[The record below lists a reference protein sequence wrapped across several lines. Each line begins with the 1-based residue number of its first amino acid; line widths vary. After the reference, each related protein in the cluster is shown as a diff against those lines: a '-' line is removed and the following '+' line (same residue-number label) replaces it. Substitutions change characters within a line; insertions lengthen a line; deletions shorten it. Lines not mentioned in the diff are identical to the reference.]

1 MKVLTLSL
9 LKYLSDNGFGTIDQN
24 LFWEKLGLGKNGLYI
39 TDVGDAQERG
49 VRKSTTYE
57 LYIMQTCPSCRKVLL
72 YMKQHGISQDHIDMI
87 KYCGINLN
95 EWLSGFNDTSEAV
108 TETVDMIKNHPLIP
122 ADITV
127 RGFIMDSTTG
137 KLNIVNI

>member
-9 LKYLSDNGFGTIDQN
+9 LKYLADNGFGTIDQN

-57 LYIMQTCPSCRKVLL
+57 LYSRGSSDLDGYTKLQAVAEFLRQSYDVCDLPAVPPYSDEGFTNVSILPPST
-72 YMKQHGISQDHIDMI
+72 ISSMGEDGNGRII
-87 KYCGINLN
+87 Y
-95 EWLSGFNDTSEAV
+95 S
-108 TETVDMIKNHPLIP
+108 
-122 ADITV
+122 ITGRV
-127 RGFIMDSTTG
+127 YYD
-137 KLNIVNI
+137 

>member
-9 LKYLSDNGFGTIDQN
+9 LKYLSDNGFGTIDQD

-57 LYIMQTCPSCRKVLL
+57 LYSRGDSDLDGYTKLQAVAEFLRESYDVCDLPAVPPYTDEGFTNVSILPPST
-72 YMKQHGISQDHIDMI
+72 ISSMGEDGNGRII
-87 KYCGINLN
+87 Y
-95 EWLSGFNDTSEAV
+95 S
-108 TETVDMIKNHPLIP
+108 
-122 ADITV
+122 ITGRV
-127 RGFIMDSTTG
+127 YYD
-137 KLNIVNI
+137 

>member
-49 VRKSTTYE
+49 ARKSTTYE
-57 LYIMQTCPSCRKVLL
+57 LYSRGDSDLDGYTKLQAVAEFLRKSYEVCDLPAVPPYSDEGFTNVSILPPST
-72 YMKQHGISQDHIDMI
+72 ISSMGEDGNGRII
-87 KYCGINLN
+87 Y
-95 EWLSGFNDTSEAV
+95 S
-108 TETVDMIKNHPLIP
+108 
-122 ADITV
+122 ITGRV
-127 RGFIMDSTTG
+127 YYD
-137 KLNIVNI
+137 

>member
-57 LYIMQTCPSCRKVLL
+57 LYSRGDSDLDGYTKLQAVAEFLRGSYDVCDLPAVPPYSDEGFTNVSILPPST
-72 YMKQHGISQDHIDMI
+72 ISSMGEDGNGRII
-87 KYCGINLN
+87 Y
-95 EWLSGFNDTSEAV
+95 S
-108 TETVDMIKNHPLIP
+108 
-122 ADITV
+122 ITGRV
-127 RGFIMDSTTG
+127 YYD
-137 KLNIVNI
+137 

>member
-57 LYIMQTCPSCRKVLL
+57 LYSRGDSDLDGYAKLQAVAEFLRESYDVCDLPAVPPYSDEGFTGVSILPPST
-72 YMKQHGISQDHIDMI
+72 ISSMGEDGNGRII
-87 KYCGINLN
+87 Y
-95 EWLSGFNDTSEAV
+95 S
-108 TETVDMIKNHPLIP
+108 
-122 ADITV
+122 ITGRV
-127 RGFIMDSTTG
+127 YYD
-137 KLNIVNI
+137 

>member
-49 VRKSTTYE
+49 ARKSTTYE
-57 LYIMQTCPSCRKVLL
+57 LYSRGGSDLDGYTKLQAVAEFLRKSYDVCDLPAVAPYTDEGFTNVSILPPST
-72 YMKQHGISQDHIDMI
+72 ISSMGEDGNGRII
-87 KYCGINLN
+87 Y
-95 EWLSGFNDTSEAV
+95 S
-108 TETVDMIKNHPLIP
+108 
-122 ADITV
+122 ITGRV
-127 RGFIMDSTTG
+127 YYD
-137 KLNIVNI
+137 

>member
-9 LKYLSDNGFGTIDQN
+9 LKYLSDNGFGTIDQS

-57 LYIMQTCPSCRKVLL
+57 LYSRGDSDLDGYTKLQAVAEFLRGSYGVCDLPAVPPYSDEGFTGVSILLPST
-72 YMKQHGISQDHIDMI
+72 ISSMGEDGNGRII
-87 KYCGINLN
+87 Y
-95 EWLSGFNDTSEAV
+95 S
-108 TETVDMIKNHPLIP
+108 
-122 ADITV
+122 ITGRV
-127 RGFIMDSTTG
+127 YYD
-137 KLNIVNI
+137 

>member
-9 LKYLSDNGFGTIDQN
+9 LKYLSDNGFGTIDQD

-57 LYIMQTCPSCRKVLL
+57 IYSRGDSDLDGYTKLQAVAEFLRKSYDVCDLPAVPPYSDEGFTNVSILPPST
-72 YMKQHGISQDHIDMI
+72 ISSMGEDGNGRII
-87 KYCGINLN
+87 Y
-95 EWLSGFNDTSEAV
+95 S
-108 TETVDMIKNHPLIP
+108 
-122 ADITV
+122 ITGRV
-127 RGFIMDSTTG
+127 YYD
-137 KLNIVNI
+137 

>member
-9 LKYLSDNGFGTIDQN
+9 LKYLSDNGFGTIDQS

-57 LYIMQTCPSCRKVLL
+57 LYSRGDSDLDGYTKLQAVAEFLRGSYGVCDLPAVPPYSDEGFTSVSILPPST
-72 YMKQHGISQDHIDMI
+72 ISSMGEDGNGRII
-87 KYCGINLN
+87 Y
-95 EWLSGFNDTSEAV
+95 S
-108 TETVDMIKNHPLIP
+108 
-122 ADITV
+122 ITGRV
-127 RGFIMDSTTG
+127 YYD
-137 KLNIVNI
+137 

>member
-9 LKYLSDNGFGTIDQN
+9 LKYLSDNGFGTIDQD

-57 LYIMQTCPSCRKVLL
+57 IYSRGDSDLDGYTKLQAVAEFLRDSYDVCDLPAVPPYTDEGFTNVSILPPST
-72 YMKQHGISQDHIDMI
+72 ISSMGEDGNGRII
-87 KYCGINLN
+87 Y
-95 EWLSGFNDTSEAV
+95 S
-108 TETVDMIKNHPLIP
+108 
-122 ADITV
+122 ITGRV
-127 RGFIMDSTTG
+127 YYD
-137 KLNIVNI
+137 

>member
-57 LYIMQTCPSCRKVLL
+57 LYSRGDSDLDGYTKLQAVAEFLRESYDVCDLPAVPPYSDEGFTNVSILPPST
-72 YMKQHGISQDHIDMI
+72 ISSMGEDGNGRII
-87 KYCGINLN
+87 Y
-95 EWLSGFNDTSEAV
+95 S
-108 TETVDMIKNHPLIP
+108 
-122 ADITV
+122 ITGRV
-127 RGFIMDSTTG
+127 YYD
-137 KLNIVNI
+137 